1 MTAQARRLAG
11 LIFLLL
17 PVCLLKAAAQ
27 PIEKPTTFL
36 LDGAVLAANKRSIQQ
51 GNQSLLAAQK
61 TLLATADKVLTK
73 PAHSVVEK
81 TKTPPSG
88 DKHDYMSV
96 GPYWW
101 PDSTKP
107 SGLPYIRK
115 DGQIN
120 PDRYAIQD
128 GTYLNALCDD
138 VQVLTLAYY
147 YSNDEKYARRVADLL
162 RVWFL
167 NGDTRMNPNLNYGQ
181 AIPGV
186 TEGRGI
192 GLIDTRM
199 LAKLVDAVQLLK
211 PSNAWPQTDQFA
223 LQAWFR
229 QFLNWM
235 LTSPIGK
242 DEEDEHNNHGTY
254 YDFQSL
260 AFALFLND
268 KPLARQIIEQKTYKR
283 IQSQLKE
290 DGSQPHELA
299 RTLTWGYSLMNLKG
313 FFGLARLA
321 ENVNIDLWNYETP
334 DGKSLKKAYFWMLPY
349 AEGEKPWTFQ
359 QIKAMHREE
368 FMPLKAVA
376 QTRYKR
382 GSDSA
387 TSAPAPSD
395 DTLFVLTSS
404 LF

>member
-1 MTAQARRLAG
+1 MRHLRSQIGWLTGILFAICVQ
-11 LIFLLL
+11 
-17 PVCLLKAAAQ
+17 PVLAQ
-27 PIEKPTTFL
+27 PVTTPSTFL
-36 LDGAVLAANKRSIQQ
+36 LDATLLASNKARLQQ
-51 GNQSLLAAQK
+51 GDASLQAARKSLLAQ
-61 TLLATADKVLTK
+61 ADNLLTK

-107 SGLPYIRK
+107 GGLPYIRK

-138 VQVLTLAYY
+138 VQTLALSYY
-147 YSNDEKYARRVADLL
+147 FSNDDKYARRAAELL
-162 RVWFL
+162 RTWFL
-167 NGDTRMNPNLNYGQ
+167 DKETRMNPNLNYGQ
-181 AIPGV
+181 AIPGI

-199 LAKLVDAVQLLK
+199 LAKLVDAVQLLNGS
-211 PSNAWPQTDQFA
+211 PAWPKQDQTA

-229 QFLNWM
+229 QFLTWM

-242 DEEDEHNNHGTY
+242 DEADEHNNHGTY
-254 YDFQSL
+254 YDFQTV
-260 AFALFLND
+260 AFALFLQD
-268 KPLARQIIEQKTYKR
+268 KTMAKQLIEQNTYKR

-299 RTLTWGYSLMNLKG
+299 RTLSWNYSVMNFKG
-313 FFGLARLA
+313 FLGVALLAK
-321 ENVNIDLWNYETP
+321 NVGIDLLNYETS
-334 DGKSLKKAYFWMLPY
+334 DGKSLKKAYQWLLPY
-349 AEGEKPWTFQ
+349 AEGQKPWPFQ
-359 QIKAMHREE
+359 QIKAMHPEE
-368 FMPLKAVA
+368 FMPVPFIVNARFNTGTAPNKSPAR
-376 QTRYKR
+376 TP
-382 GSDSA
+382 GS
-387 TSAPAPSD
+387 PV
-395 DTLFVLTSS
+395 FVLTNA